1 MKIPDEMNVW
11 EGFGVYLCDSAIYEA
26 LAEECSELTHA
37 ALKMARVL
45 RGENP
50 TPVSEAEAMEM
61 VVEELTDV
69 ISCVIALWLNVD
81 PEQAIAK
88 FERMQRRC
96 YERSPWAKWD

>member
-1 MKIPDEMNVW
+1 
-11 EGFGVYLCDSAIYEA
+11 
-26 LAEECSELTHA
+26 
-37 ALKMARVL
+37 
-45 RGENP
+45 
-50 TPVSEAEAMEM
+50 MEM

-69 ISCVIALWLNVD
+69 ISCVIALGPNVD